1 MDGPEGE
8 RTGPRITISEPTA
21 DGSRRVVVGEMNES
35 MTLCGRPAVVAPRLL
50 TPGDL
55 KLHPAKV
62 QRLSSEERASA
73 PRLQA
78 QAIDAPVSPAPL
90 LRAIS
95 ASSAVGN
102 PAALTDS
109 DLESTWAENRG
120 GSGRGEFVLM
130 LSPPELPIAA
140 FELVVRP
147 PVREIPHAVA
157 PKTFFLAVTGKLFRV
172 EMPEDAWKFPGR
184 RYEIKLPAPVTTDC
198 VALVTDDAFNE
209 QKTAQVTFAELSA
222 RSDFD
227 LKNLDGLVGAL
238 AGGGERAQAAG
249 ALLRSLGK
257 PAFEA
262 IGKRFK
268 DLDAGGRRV
277 ALDVMDHA
285 ECAESARV
293 YVAALLSKEHAHQ
306 VHAEQRIRRCGAEAV
321 APLTRALDGDSARAS
336 QAARVLAVVAPAQA
350 IDELVKRLERAAPLA
365 GSKRSKAERR
375 SSRQRAKYRAAIA
388 VAAAAP
394 AARRSIEPLLTSTQL
409 SPKARIDVLRALSDQ
424 LPSFGAVAEQSVLS
438 LLTPKADF
446 RTRYLLV
453 QPLASLAGSSSA
465 ARAKLEAMVTD
476 DSSPH
481 IRAAAAGA
489 IAEPERSQAALLH
502 ALQDDQ
508 VRVREAA
515 VNALASPKSSFATR
529 ALISRLGRDEWPMV
543 RSAAARS
550 LASLPASGSVDSAL
564 ALAIRD
570 PSSSVRR
577 PALLA
582 LGARGAVTHAA
593 AVSERLEDRDERPD
607 VRGAAALALGRMCS
621 KASADLLTSYAVK
634 LANPYAD
641 PDMRGIAAAALV
653 SLTRLK
659 PADLKSRLSPFFN
672 PEVPAPARRAAES
685 ALKAPRGC

>member
-1 MDGPEGE
+1 
-8 RTGPRITISEPTA
+8 
-21 DGSRRVVVGEMNES
+21 
-35 MTLCGRPAVVAPRLL
+35 
-50 TPGDL
+50 
-55 KLHPAKV
+55 
-62 QRLSSEERASA
+62 

-147 PVREIPHAVA
+147 PLREIPHAVA

-227 LKNLDGLVGAL
+227 LKNVDGLVGAL

-293 YVAALLSKEHAHQ
+293 YVAALLSK
-306 VHAEQRIRRCGAEAV
+306 
-321 APLTRALDGDSARAS
+321 
-336 QAARVLAVVAPAQA
+336 
-350 IDELVKRLERAAPLA
+350 
-365 GSKRSKAERR
+365 
-375 SSRQRAKYRAAIA
+375 
-388 VAAAAP
+388 
-394 AARRSIEPLLTSTQL
+394 
-409 SPKARIDVLRALSDQ
+409 
-424 LPSFGAVAEQSVLS
+424 
-438 LLTPKADF
+438 
-446 RTRYLLV
+446 
-453 QPLASLAGSSSA
+453 
-465 ARAKLEAMVTD
+465 
-476 DSSPH
+476 
-481 IRAAAAGA
+481 
-489 IAEPERSQAALLH
+489 
-502 ALQDDQ
+502 
-508 VRVREAA
+508 
-515 VNALASPKSSFATR
+515 
-529 ALISRLGRDEWPMV
+529 
-543 RSAAARS
+543 
-550 LASLPASGSVDSAL
+550 
-564 ALAIRD
+564 
-570 PSSSVRR
+570 
-577 PALLA
+577 
-582 LGARGAVTHAA
+582 
-593 AVSERLEDRDERPD
+593 
-607 VRGAAALALGRMCS
+607 
-621 KASADLLTSYAVK
+621 
-634 LANPYAD
+634 
-641 PDMRGIAAAALV
+641 
-653 SLTRLK
+653 
-659 PADLKSRLSPFFN
+659 
-672 PEVPAPARRAAES
+672 
-685 ALKAPRGC
+685 